1 MWFENIV
8 LIGYRVQEIVRHTFC
23 FNKTRVN
30 QRTREETQNSL
41 ACLHIVVSGVL
52 LIREQIELS
61 TKAEDTTAMPFT
73 IYKEI
78 RGTFKVTNFLIKSF
92 RFMEK
97 MSR

>member
-1 MWFENIV
+1 M
-8 LIGYRVQEIVRHTFC
+8 
-23 FNKTRVN
+23 
-30 QRTREETQNSL
+30 REEAQNSL
-41 ACLHIVVSGVL
+41 ACLHIVVPGVL